1 MRNQKKARCSLSKTA
16 GRIIALTLIMAVWTG
31 GTELTARSGRAVQ
44 GVAAVTAVSAEAAV
58 RQAGKTAFTDAADSS
73 VRQAGKTSFAD
84 AADSSVRQAGKTAFA
99 DAADLAGQNAEK
111 KEAAK
116 SIPDKIKEK
125 LPDIDLPGIDLPD
138 FDLPDLHFS
147 KLNPETEKEKLRKAV
162 RKMDEIGISP
172 ERLVQKAWDF
182 LNRKDNR
189 EKIDKAVEDIREQV
203 QDKTEKASGQEK

>member
-73 VRQAGKTSFAD
+73 VRQAGKTAFAD
-84 AADSSVRQAGKTAFA
+84 AADS
-99 DAADLAGQNAEK
+99 AGQNAEK
-111 KEAAK
+111 KEAGK
-116 SIPDKIKEK
+116 STPDKIKEK

-138 FDLPDLHFS
+138 LDLPDLHFS

>member
-44 GVAAVTAVSAEAAV
+44 GVAAVAAVSAEAAV
-58 RQAGKTAFTDAADSS
+58 RQAGKTAF
-73 VRQAGKTSFAD
+73 AD
-84 AADSSVRQAGKTAFA
+84 AADS
-99 DAADLAGQNAEK
+99 AGQNAEK
-111 KEAAK
+111 KGAAK

-125 LPDIDLPGIDLPD
+125 LPDIDLPDL
-138 FDLPDLHFS
+138 DLPDLHFS
-147 KLNPETEKEKLRKAV
+147 KFDAKTEKEKLSKAV

>member
-1 MRNQKKARCSLSKTA
+1 MRNQKKARCSLSKAA
-16 GRIIALTLIMAVWTG
+16 GRIIALTLIMVVWTG
-31 GTELTARSGRAVQ
+31 GTELTAWSGQAVQ
-44 GVAAVTAVSAEAAV
+44 GEAAVTAVSAEAAV
-58 RQAGKTAFTDAADSS
+58 RQAGKTA
-73 VRQAGKTSFAD
+73 FAD

-99 DAADLAGQNAEK
+99 DAADSAGQNAEK

-116 SIPDKIKEK
+116 STPDKIKEK

-138 FDLPDLHFS
+138 LDLPDLHFS

>member
-16 GRIIALTLIMAVWTG
+16 GRIIALTLIMVVWTG
-31 GTELTARSGRAVQ
+31 GTELTAWSGQAVQ
-44 GVAAVTAVSAEAAV
+44 GEAAVTAVSAEAAV
-58 RQAGKTAFTDAADSS
+58 RQAGKTA
-73 VRQAGKTSFAD
+73 FAD

-99 DAADLAGQNAEK
+99 DAADSAGQNAEK

-116 SIPDKIKEK
+116 STPDKIKEK

>member
-1 MRNQKKARCSLSKTA
+1 MRNQKKARCSLSKAA

-58 RQAGKTAFTDAADSS
+58 RQAGKTAF
-73 VRQAGKTSFAD
+73 AD
-84 AADSSVRQAGKTAFA
+84 AADS
-99 DAADLAGQNAEK
+99 AGQNAEK

-116 SIPDKIKEK
+116 STPDKIKEK

-138 FDLPDLHFS
+138 LDLPDLHFS

>member
-1 MRNQKKARCSLSKTA
+1 MRNQKKARCSLSKAA
-16 GRIIALTLIMAVWTG
+16 GRIIALTLIMVVWTG
-31 GTELTARSGRAVQ
+31 GTELTAWSGQAVQ
-44 GVAAVTAVSAEAAV
+44 GEAAVTAVSAEAAV

-73 VRQAGKTSFAD
+73 VRQAGKTAFAD
-84 AADSSVRQAGKTAFA
+84 AADS
-99 DAADLAGQNAEK
+99 AGQNAEK

-116 SIPDKIKEK
+116 STPDKIKEK

-138 FDLPDLHFS
+138 LDLPDLHFS

>member
-1 MRNQKKARCSLSKTA
+1 MRNQKKARCSLSKAA
-16 GRIIALTLIMAVWTG
+16 GRIIALTLIMVVWTG
-31 GTELTARSGRAVQ
+31 GTELTAWSGQAVQ
-44 GVAAVTAVSAEAAV
+44 GEAAVTAVSAEAAV
-58 RQAGKTAFTDAADSS
+58 RQAGKTAFAD
-73 VRQAGKTSFAD
+73 VAD
-84 AADSSVRQAGKTAFA
+84 LSVRQAGKTAFA
-99 DAADLAGQNAEK
+99 DAADSAGQNAEK
-111 KEAAK
+111 KEAGK
-116 SIPDKIKEK
+116 STPDKIKEK

-138 FDLPDLHFS
+138 LDLPDLHFS

>member
-1 MRNQKKARCSLSKTA
+1 MRNQKKARCSLSKAA

-31 GTELTARSGRAVQ
+31 GTELTAWSGQAVQ
-44 GVAAVTAVSAEAAV
+44 GEAAVTAVSAEAAV
-58 RQAGKTAFTDAADSS
+58 RQAGKTAFAD
-73 VRQAGKTSFAD
+73 VAD
-84 AADSSVRQAGKTAFA
+84 LSVRQAGKTAFA
-99 DAADLAGQNAEK
+99 DAADSAGQNAEK

-116 SIPDKIKEK
+116 STPDKIKEK

-138 FDLPDLHFS
+138 LDLPDLHFS

>member
-1 MRNQKKARCSLSKTA
+1 MRNQKKARCSLSKAA
-16 GRIIALTLIMAVWTG
+16 GRIIALTLIMVVWTG
-31 GTELTARSGRAVQ
+31 GTELTAWSGQAVQ
-44 GVAAVTAVSAEAAV
+44 GEAAVTAVSAEAAV
-58 RQAGKTAFTDAADSS
+58 RQAGKTAFAD
-73 VRQAGKTSFAD
+73 VAD
-84 AADSSVRQAGKTAFA
+84 LSVRQAGKTAFA
-99 DAADLAGQNAEK
+99 DAADSAGQNAEK

-116 SIPDKIKEK
+116 STPDKIKEK

>member
-1 MRNQKKARCSLSKTA
+1 MRNQKKARCSLSKAA
-16 GRIIALTLIMAVWTG
+16 GRIIALTLIMVVWTG
-31 GTELTARSGRAVQ
+31 GTELTAWSGQAVQ
-44 GVAAVTAVSAEAAV
+44 GEAAVTAVSAEAAV

-73 VRQAGKTSFAD
+73 VRQAGKT
-84 AADSSVRQAGKTAFA
+84 AFA

-116 SIPDKIKEK
+116 STPDKIKEK

-138 FDLPDLHFS
+138 LDLPDLHFS